1 MILFE
6 KNGRLLLGIGSL
18 GMITFSSIFFIINL
32 LTDLNQL
39 SGIDL
44 HAFNI
49 TLTASTL
56 GTNGWFLSSVISG
69 ISGLIGVKG
78 YTDLSESEQ
87 KKDLR
92 YTWGVFGIVLG
103 IVGGTIGGGIILVAG
118 IFLMI
123 SYFKE

>member
-1 MILFE
+1 MLFG
-6 KNGRLLLGIGSL
+6 KIGRILLGIGSVVMVVFTGL
-18 GMITFSSIFFIINL
+18 FFIINL
-32 LTDLNQL
+32 LTETNFT

-44 HAFNI
+44 DTFNV

-56 GTNGWFLSSVISG
+56 GTKGWILSSLITF

-78 YTDLSESEQ
+78 YTDLAELPQ
-87 KKDLR
+87 KKDQLF
-92 YTWGVFGIVLG
+92 TWGVFGIVLG
-103 IVGGTIGGGIILVAG
+103 IVGGTIGGGIMLIAG

>member
-1 MILFE
+1 MIIFK
-6 KNGRLLLGIGSL
+6 KNGRLLLGIGSI
-18 GMITFSSIFFIINL
+18 GMIIFTGIFFIINL
-32 LTDLNQL
+32 LTDLNQI

-56 GTNGWFLSSVISG
+56 GANGWFLSSVISG

-92 YTWGVFGIVLG
+92 YTWGVFG
-103 IVGGTIGGGIILVAG
+103 
-118 IFLMI
+118 
-123 SYFKE
+123 